1 MRDELVRLSKARLAD
16 LVVELWD
23 RNARMRGRVLKQQQ
37 VIDRLVEK
45 VKELEGKEEESRE
58 DAKALRGTKK
68 NC

>member
-23 RNARMRGRVLKQQQ
+23 RNARMRGRLVKQQQ
-37 VIDRLVEK
+37 VIDRLVERVK
-45 VKELEGKEEESRE
+45 VFEGRGARGEEE
-58 DAKALRGTKK
+58 T